1 MTPNHYK
8 LLQRCVEEGLKL
20 GYNRAHKHN
29 DAPEPEQIM
38 EAQEQAIMDEV
49 CEWFDFEDTVK

>member
-20 GYNRAHKHN
+20 GYNRAYKHN
-29 DAPEPEQIM
+29 ECPEPEQIM
-38 EAQEQAIMDEV
+38 EAQEQAIMGEI